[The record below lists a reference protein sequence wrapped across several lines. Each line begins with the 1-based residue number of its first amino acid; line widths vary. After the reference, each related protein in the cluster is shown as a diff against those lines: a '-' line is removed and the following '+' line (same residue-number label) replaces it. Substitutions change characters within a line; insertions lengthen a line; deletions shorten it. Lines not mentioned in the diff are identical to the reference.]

1 MLRRPPA
8 VAMLTAFDAEEHLSA
23 ALRGGAAGFLL
34 KDTAPQQLEY
44 AIGELAKGNVVID
57 PRVARTVVHGC
68 VSRERGLSVSAGSK
82 GARLTPNA
90 RGDRAASPE
99 PPHTEE
105 FTTREREVLDLL
117 AEGLSNNEIGEEL
130 HIGTTTVK
138 DHVSALLGKLGVTN
152 RVQAAVRDH
161 QRGLVSVGEAAMR
174 RGS

>member
-1 MLRRPPA
+1 
-8 VAMLTAFDAEEHLSA
+8 MLTAFDAEEHLSA
-23 ALRGGAAGFLL
+23 ALHGGAAGFLL

-57 PRVARTVVHGC
+57 PRVARTVVHGY
-68 VSRERGLSVSAGSK
+68 VSRERGRSVSAGSK
-82 GARLTPNA
+82 GARLAPRIPTEFNA

-117 AEGLSNNEIGEEL
+117 AEDLSNNEIGEEL

-152 RVQAAVRDH
+152 RVQAAVRAH

-174 RGS
+174 RRS